1 MGHLVYLPAAPPEC
15 MPYTPCPACPPG
27 APTWGRAVKRRTK
40 VGRAAATPHVY
51 HYGILIKHKGVY
63 VIFVYHYGILIKHKG
78 VYVIFVYHKPILIKH
93 KGVYVIFVYH
103 LRKTT
108 KHKGVIK
115 RPAESKGN

>member
-27 APTWGRAVKRRTK
+27 APTWGGAVKRRTN
-40 VGRAAATPHVY
+40 VVHAAATPHVY
-51 HYGILIKHKGVY
+51 HLRKTN
-63 VIFVYHYGILIKHKG
+63 
-78 VYVIFVYHKPILIKH
+78 KH

-103 LRKTT
+103 LRKTN